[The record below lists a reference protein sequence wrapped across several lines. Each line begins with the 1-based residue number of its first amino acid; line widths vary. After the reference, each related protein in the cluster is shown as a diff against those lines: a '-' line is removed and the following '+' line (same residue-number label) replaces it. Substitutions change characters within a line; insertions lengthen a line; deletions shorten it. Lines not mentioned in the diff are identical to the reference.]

1 MRSVKIIVR
10 GRVQGVFYRAST
22 KQKARELG
30 VNGTVKNQSDGS
42 VIIEATGNENAVN
55 SLISW
60 CKQGPELARVRSVEV
75 EDTQLPYFT
84 DFNVVR

>member
-42 VIIEATGNENAVN
+42 VIIEATGNESAVDL
-55 SLISW
+55 LISW
-60 CKQGPELARVRSVEV
+60 CKQGPELAKVRSVEV
-75 EDTQLPYFT
+75 EDTQLPNFA
-84 DFNVVR
+84 DFDVVR